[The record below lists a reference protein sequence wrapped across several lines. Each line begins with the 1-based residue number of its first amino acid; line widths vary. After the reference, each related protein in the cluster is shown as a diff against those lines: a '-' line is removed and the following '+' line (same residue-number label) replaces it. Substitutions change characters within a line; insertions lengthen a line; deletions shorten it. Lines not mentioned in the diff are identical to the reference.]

1 MEYWPWI
8 IWVGQMSSQEHL
20 QKRGYQRDG
29 VVGKIHPNVACFE
42 DGEIA
47 PWVKGG
53 QSLQAGKR

>member
-1 MEYWPWI
+1 
-8 IWVGQMSSQEHL
+8 MSSQEHL